1 MPLAR
6 HRACVLY
13 ERRGQASIGEA
24 GEGLSRDLMRDG
36 TERLRIGSVYVGS
49 AKIRRFVAGSSY
61 SIIVKIRSAS

>member
-1 MPLAR
+1 MPLAH

-13 ERRGQASIGEA
+13 ERRGQASIGE
-24 GEGLSRDLMRDG
+24 GISRDLMRDG

-61 SIIVKIRSAS
+61 SIIVKICSAS